1 MSAAGSAVKQG
12 CSDGSGIFSFPSSLL
27 RNLGSVGLAMFYWV
41 IGLLISLAGIS
52 VYLEFAS
59 YFPSRSGSEV
69 VYLEQAYAKPKYFFP
84 IAFAVQTVILS
95 FVSSNVIGELR
106 PSPRGASVDPQLLRS
121 TSSG

>member
-1 MSAAGSAVKQG
+1 
-12 CSDGSGIFSFPSSLL
+12 
-27 RNLGSVGLAMFYWV
+27 MFYWV

-59 YFPSRSGSEV
+59 YFPSRSGAEV

-95 FVSSNVIGELR
+95 FVSSNVIGQSLR
-106 PSPRGASVDPQLLRS
+106 LHVHDDVLTHSRGPVHIPDVRPHADQLGVESRRSRRSDRHHPS
-121 TSSG
+121 

>member
-1 MSAAGSAVKQG
+1 
-12 CSDGSGIFSFPSSLL
+12 
-27 RNLGSVGLAMFYWV
+27 MFYWV

-95 FVSSNVIGELR
+95 FVSSNVIGGPRFTLR
-106 PSPRGASVDPQLLRS
+106 LRQR
-121 TSSG
+121 